1 VFHNATHLGRGLS
14 SGTVAERIAPES
26 LTPTNSGFVHRNISR
41 DALVTALDQA
51 LGGSTRQGLAAN
63 SLKFWAG
70 RSRIR
75 SGEESSQESR
85 SRALSLPSPLRGGVG
100 GGGPHEQSRL
110 RRAGYGRQS
119 RCGHPSPQPS
129 PARGEG
135 AIELSPGSCA
145 KGQFVF
151 ATRGGVAVVMNW
163 VASSIA
169 VPSGV
174 GMIMR
179 NGTRMRVPA
188 SGAKAISMLRWA
200 ARYLITA
207 RSGM

>member
-1 VFHNATHLGRGLS
+1 
-14 SGTVAERIAPES
+14 
-26 LTPTNSGFVHRNISR
+26 
-41 DALVTALDQA
+41 VTALDQA
-51 LGGSTRQGLAAN
+51 LSGSTRQGLAAN

-75 SGEESSQESR
+75 SGEESSEESR
-85 SRALSLPSPLRGGVG
+85 FTSRALSLPSPLRGGVG
-100 GGGPHEQSRL
+100 EGGPHGQSRL
-110 RRAGYGRQS
+110 RRAGYGGQA

-163 VASSIA
+163 VASSMA

-174 GMIMR
+174 GITMR
-179 NGTRMRVPA
+179 NGTRMRVPTI
-188 SGAKAISMLRWA
+188 GANAISILRWP
-200 ARYLITA
+200 ARYLITG